1 MDPVAL
7 RNKLAGA
14 VGFPVTPFQ
23 PDLSLDLDG
32 LRRNV
37 RFMVQHSFCSL
48 VAAGGTGEYYSL
60 TSDEHRQ
67 VVEATVQET
76 AGKMPVI
83 VGVGIH
89 PHLAIEQT
97 KAAETAGAG
106 GLLLLPPYYTNAH
119 DDGLLEYYA
128 AIAGATSLGCMIY
141 SRDWVNLSSA
151 MVERLVNRIPNL
163 VALKDGQG
171 DIRQLQRIMNRLGD
185 RLAWIGGAG
194 DDMVPGYY
202 ALGIRCYTSSISNI
216 APRLSLQLHDRAAA
230 LDSASLQRLITNYVM
245 PLYNM
250 RARKR
255 GYEVSVMKAAMQIL
269 GMPAGPC
276 RAPIPAIRAEEESEL
291 RALMERYKPV
301 LSEFENLRS

>member
-1 MDPVAL
+1 MDPTAL
-7 RNKLAGA
+7 RNKLAGC
-14 VGFPVTPFQ
+14 VGFPVTPFHA
-23 PDLSLDLDG
+23 DLSLDLEG

-37 RFMVQHSFCSL
+37 RFLVKHPFCAL
-48 VAAGGTGEYYSL
+48 VAAGGAGEYYSL
-60 TSDEHRQ
+60 TSDEHRR
-67 VVEATVQET
+67 VTEATIEET
-76 AGKMPVI
+76 GGKMPVLA
-83 VGVGIH
+83 GVGIH
-89 PHLAIEQT
+89 PHLAIEQA
-97 KAAETAGAG
+97 KAAQGAGAA
-106 GLLLLPPYYTNAH
+106 GLLVFPPYYTNAP
-119 DDGLLEYYA
+119 DDGLIEYYSMIA
-128 AIAGATSLGCMIY
+128 AATPLGCLIY

-151 MVERLVNRIPNL
+151 VVDRLAHKIPNL
-163 VALKDGQG
+163 VGLKDGQA
-171 DIRQLQRIMNRLGD
+171 DLRQLQRIMNRLGD
-185 RLAWIGGAG
+185 RLLWIGGTG

-230 LDSASLQRLITNYVM
+230 LDSPAVQRLMTNYVM

-276 RAPIPAIRAEEESEL
+276 RPPIPSIRPEEENEL

-301 LSEFENLRS
+301 LSEYT

>member
-1 MDPVAL
+1 MDPIAL
-7 RNKLAGA
+7 RNKLAGC
-14 VGFPVTPFQ
+14 VGFPATPFR
-23 PDLSLDLDG
+23 PDLSLDLEG

-37 RFMVQHSFCSL
+37 RFLVKHPFCAL
-48 VAAGGTGEYYSL
+48 VAAGGAGEYYSL

-67 VVEATVQET
+67 VVQATVEET

-83 VGVGIH
+83 AGVGIH
-89 PHLAIEQT
+89 PYLAMEQA
-97 KAAETAGAG
+97 KAAQAAGAA
-106 GLLLLPPYYTNAH
+106 GLLVFPPYYTNAH

-128 AIAGATSLGCMIY
+128 MIGGATPLGFLIY

-151 MVERLVNRIPNL
+151 MVDRLAHKIPNL
-163 VALKDGQG
+163 IALKDGQA
-171 DIRQLQRIMNRLGD
+171 DLRQLQRIMNRLGD
-185 RLAWIGGAG
+185 RLLWIGGTG

-230 LDSASLQRLITNYVM
+230 LDNPALQRLMTNYVM

-255 GYEVSVMKAAMQIL
+255 GYEVSIMKAAMQIL

-276 RAPIPAIRAEEESEL
+276 RPPIPAIRPEEENEL

-301 LSEFENLRS
+301 LSEYT

>member
-1 MDPVAL
+1 MDPIAL
-7 RNKLAGA
+7 RNKLAGV

-32 LRRNV
+32 LRRVV
-37 RFMVQHSFCSL
+37 RWMAGHPFCAM

-67 VVEATVQET
+67 VVAATVAET

-83 VGVGIH
+83 AGVGIH
-89 PHLAIEQT
+89 PYL
-97 KAAETAGAG
+97 AAEQAKNAEAAGAA

-119 DDGLLEYYA
+119 DDGLLDYFA
-128 AIAGATSLGCMIY
+128 SIASATPLGCLIY

-151 MVERLVNRIPNL
+151 MVERLANKIPNL
-163 VALKDGQG
+163 VALKDGQA
-171 DIRQLQRIMNRLGD
+171 DCRQLQRIMNRLGD
-185 RLAWIGGAG
+185 RLQWIGGAG

-230 LDSASLQRLITNYVM
+230 LDSASLQRLMSNYVM

-255 GYEVSVMKAAMQIL
+255 GYEVSVMKAAMSIL
-269 GMPAGPC
+269 GMPAGPS
-276 RAPIPAIRAEEESEL
+276 RPPIPAIRPEEETEL
-291 RALMERYKPV
+291 RLLMERYKPV
-301 LSEFENLRS
+301 LSPFET

>member
-1 MDPVAL
+1 MDPIAL

-14 VGFPVTPFQ
+14 IGFPVTPFH

-37 RFMVQHSFCSL
+37 RWMAKHPFCAL
-48 VAAGGTGEYYSL
+48 VAAGGSGEYYSL
-60 TSDEHRQ
+60 TSEEHRQ

-76 AGKMPVI
+76 AGKMPVV

-89 PHLAIEQT
+89 AHIAIEQA
-97 KAAETAGAG
+97 KAAEAAGAA

-128 AIAGATSLGCMIY
+128 AIAAATPLGCLLY

-163 VALKDGQG
+163 VGHKDGQG
-171 DIRQLQRIMNRLGD
+171 DLRQLQRIMNRVGD
-185 RLAWIGGAG
+185 RLLWIGGSG
-194 DDMVPGYY
+194 DDMVAAYY

-230 LDSASLQRLITNYVM
+230 LDSASLQRLTTNYVM

-255 GYEVSVMKAAMQIL
+255 GYEISVMKAAMQIL
-269 GMPAGPC
+269 GMPAGPA
-276 RAPIPAIRAEEESEL
+276 RPPIPPIRAEEENEL
-291 RALMERYKPV
+291 RALMDRYKPV
-301 LSEFENLRS
+301 LSPWEAAS

>member
-1 MDPVAL
+1 MDPIAF
-7 RNKLAGA
+7 RNRLAGV
-14 VGFPVTPFQ
+14 VGFPVTPFR
-23 PDLSLDLDG
+23 PDLSLDLEG

-37 RFMVQHSFCSL
+37 RFMVKHAFCSL

-60 TSDEHRQ
+60 TSEEHRQ
-67 VVEATVQET
+67 VVEAAVEATD
-76 AGKMPVI
+76 GKMPVI

-89 PHLAIEQT
+89 PHLAIEQA
-97 KAAETAGAG
+97 KAAAAAGAA
-106 GLLLLPPYYTNAH
+106 GLLLLPPYYVNAH
-119 DDGLLEYYA
+119 DDGLVEYYA
-128 AIAGATSLGCMIY
+128 AIAAATPLGCLIY

-151 MVERLVNRIPNL
+151 MVERLSNRIPNL

-171 DIRQLQRIMNRLGD
+171 DVRQLQRIMNRLGD
-185 RLAWIGGAG
+185 RLVWIGGIG

-202 ALGIRCYTSSISNI
+202 SLGIRCYTSSISNV

-230 LDSASLQRLITNYVM
+230 LDSASLLRLMNNYVT

-255 GYEVSVMKAAMQIL
+255 GYEVSVMKAAMEIL

-276 RAPIPAIRAEEESEL
+276 RAPVPAIRPEEETEL
-291 RALMERYKPV
+291 RALMDRYKPV
-301 LSEFENLRS
+301 LSEY